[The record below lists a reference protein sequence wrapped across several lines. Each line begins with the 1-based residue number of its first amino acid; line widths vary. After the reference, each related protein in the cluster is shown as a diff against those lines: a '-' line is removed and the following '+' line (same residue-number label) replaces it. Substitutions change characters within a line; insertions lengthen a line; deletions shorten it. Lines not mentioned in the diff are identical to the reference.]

1 MDEFFIH
8 RGISMLKRD
17 ELKPGIIVYACVD
30 ALHRNNVDTKLRVIH
45 PLLCLGVN
53 DSEGVWAVVT
63 SMETRLS
70 LKTRWKIGPAT
81 WINKR
86 SFIDPNRPTI
96 RIPNTV
102 LLEAAEAGEAG
113 YYHDGFD
120 RPGVKPNAL
129 QSIVEAL
136 GIGDELP
143 TVALVNIN
151 GLSIAELEQVIHK
164 KREEQRKADLVL
176 VLTGIAKDSGYDL
189 TKVVL
194 SPRA

>member
-1 MDEFFIH
+1 MQQ
-8 RGISMLKRD
+8 SQ
-17 ELKPGIIVYACVD
+17 
-30 ALHRNNVDTKLRVIH
+30 
-45 PLLCLGVN
+45 
-53 DSEGVWAVVT
+53 
-63 SMETRLS
+63 
-70 LKTRWKIGPAT
+70 
-81 WINKR
+81 
-86 SFIDPNRPTI
+86 
-96 RIPNTV
+96 
-102 LLEAAEAGEAG
+102 AG

-151 GLSIAELEQVIHK
+151 DLSIAELEQVIHK

-189 TKVVL
+189 TNVVL
-194 SPRA
+194 SPLT